1 MDCSLS
7 GSSVCGIF
15 QARVLEGGAIAFM
28 QNRRSLTWFYTT
40 DQKIV
45 EWESGEPTKYF
56 DTKFK
61 DRATL
66 DSQSGTLHIR
76 KVEKEDS
83 STYLL
88 RVLKDNGHEE
98 EYKISL
104 MVLDPVPKPKINVN
118 MTQKM
123 NTCHLTLSCGIQDQS
138 VTYTWYWESG
148 SFPKQ
153 LQSSV
158 LEDVHTPES
167 YSKSYTCQVSNPI
180 SRQNDT
186 IHFTSPCVQ
195 GYSKYATPGDNV
207 SLQIS
212 NLPMKNRSLAWFYT
226 TDQKIV
232 ERESG
237 EPTKYFDTKFK
248 DRATLDS
255 QSGTLHIRKVQ
266 KEDSSTYL
274 LRVLKDNGH
283 EEEYKISLMVLD
295 PVPKPEINV
304 NMTQKMNT
312 CNLTLSCG
320 IQGHSVTYTWYWESG
335 SFPKQLQSSVLEDV
349 HTPESYSK
357 SYTCQV
363 SNPISRQNN
372 TIHFTSPCVQDSIAL
387 NRIRAGTDVGN
398 LVKSFEVGNLIS
410 TDQINELI
418 MGSK

>member
-1 MDCSLS
+1 MVLGYSKYATPGDNVSLQIS
-7 GSSVCGIF
+7 N
-15 QARVLEGGAIAFM
+15 LPK
-28 QNRRSLTWFYTT
+28 NRRSLTWFYTT

-76 KVEKEDS
+76 KVQKEDS

-104 MVLDPVPKPKINVN
+104 MVL
-118 MTQKM
+118 
-123 NTCHLTLSCGIQDQS
+123 
-138 VTYTWYWESG
+138 
-148 SFPKQ
+148 
-153 LQSSV
+153 
-158 LEDVHTPES
+158 
-167 YSKSYTCQVSNPI
+167 
-180 SRQNDT
+180 
-186 IHFTSPCVQ
+186 

-372 TIHFTSPCVQDSIAL
+372 TIHFTSPCVQASSSGVAWTATWLVIMVTTL
-387 NRIRAGTDVGN
+387 VN
-398 LVKSFEVGNLIS
+398 LLW
-410 TDQINELI
+410 T
-418 MGSK
+418 

>member
-1 MDCSLS
+1 MAFADFYIGCFVKKWSMCSRRREWSLT
-7 GSSVCGIF
+7 
-15 QARVLEGGAIAFM
+15 LEILLLPLLFLATSIQGYSKYATPGDNVSLQISNLPK
-28 QNRRSLTWFYTT
+28 NRRSLTWFYTT

-76 KVEKEDS
+76 KVQKEDS

-195 GYSKYATPGDNV
+195 ASSSGV
-207 SLQIS
+207 
-212 NLPMKNRSLAWFYT
+212 AWTAAWLVITVT
-226 TDQKIV
+226 T
-232 ERESG
+232 
-237 EPTKYFDTKFK
+237 
-248 DRATLDS
+248 
-255 QSGTLHIRKVQ
+255 
-266 KEDSSTYL
+266 L
-274 LRVLKDNGH
+274 LNHLW
-283 EEEYKISLMVLD
+283 
-295 PVPKPEINV
+295 
-304 NMTQKMNT
+304 T
-312 CNLTLSCG
+312 
-320 IQGHSVTYTWYWESG
+320 
-335 SFPKQLQSSVLEDV
+335 
-349 HTPESYSK
+349 
-357 SYTCQV
+357 
-363 SNPISRQNN
+363 
-372 TIHFTSPCVQDSIAL
+372 
-387 NRIRAGTDVGN
+387 
-398 LVKSFEVGNLIS
+398 
-410 TDQINELI
+410 
-418 MGSK
+418 